1 MKYQIKTI
9 TATKISASSTKP
21 ASPWKRTSL
30 EEKVEKIR
38 TRNRKDLLKFRQ
50 LHLDDHSVEASES
63 PTRPPSI
70 WSPQM
75 PESQLI
81 DWRVVRKVCT
91 DVVGSTLLSSQL
103 GGGKFSLKTS
113 FLLLLLTS

>member
-1 MKYQIKTI
+1 MKGWEYHRDKYFCQLNQ
-9 TATKISASSTKP
+9 AGQ
-21 ASPWKRTSL
+21 SL
-30 EEKVEKIR
+30 EEEQPG
-38 TRNRKDLLKFRQ
+38 RKGGEYFPQ
-50 LHLDDHSVEASES
+50 LHLEFHSVEASES

-81 DWRVVRKVCT
+81 DWRVVRKVSA

-103 GGGKFSLKTS
+103 PWGKKVQ
-113 FLLLLLTS
+113 FLIECVFVPSNTHHMRM